1 MSRLSAV
8 HPTQAEGLAATLF
21 AGITKAVGKVPNAY
35 ATVGTH
41 SPESLAAI
49 LALDQ
54 ALAKSSL
61 TRADIEAIK
70 LAVSAHAGC
79 DYCVAAH
86 SLMGQ
91 KAGLADDALR
101 QIRVGHDTGQGRLD
115 ALLRFVRTLV
125 QTQGTVPANE
135 VEAVRAAGY
144 SERQLIEIALAVS
157 TITFTNL
164 VNRINDTEIDFP
176 AVK

>member
-1 MSRLSAV
+1 MSRLSAI
-8 HPTQAEGLAATLF
+8 HPTQAEGLADTLF

-54 ALAKSSL
+54 ALAKTSL
-61 TRADIEAIK
+61 SRADVEAIK

-101 QIRVGHDTGQGRLD
+101 QIRAGGDTGQGRLD

-135 VEAVRAAGY
+135 VEACALGKLSCVGVLVSGGRPG
-144 SERQLIEIALAVS
+144 SCGRRRRTTSLIAVFS
-157 TITFTNL
+157 
-164 VNRINDTEIDFP
+164 
-176 AVK
+176 A